1 MRERFPDIR
10 SGGGPMG
17 AGSTALETCGARHKD
32 LAPMLRIAYGFTLL
46 EALIAMA
53 VVGILACLA
62 VPAWS
67 SACEA
72 AHNGSAQAALLES
85 LLGAISHAALTGSE
99 VVVCPGDA
107 GGCRAS
113 TDWSHGW
120 IAFADIDGD
129 RVRDPSDTLLKT
141 IGPLGGK
148 VHLRSTS
155 GRTRLV
161 FQPNGGNVGSNVT
174 FTLCDGRGPGKA
186 ATLVM
191 ANDGRLR
198 LGAPT
203 AAAAAACMFDM

>member
-1 MRERFPDIR
+1 MP
-10 SGGGPMG
+10 
-17 AGSTALETCGARHKD
+17 
-32 LAPMLRIAYGFTLL
+32 RIAYGFTLL

-67 SACEA
+67 SAREA

-85 LLGAISHAALTGSE
+85 LMGAISHAALTGSE
-99 VVVCPGDA
+99 VVLCPGDA
-107 GGCRAS
+107 GGCRPT

-120 IAFADIDGD
+120 VAFADIDGD
-129 RVRDPSDTLLKT
+129 RVRDPTDTLLKT
-141 IGPLGGK
+141 IGPLGGE

-155 GRTRLV
+155 GRLRLV
-161 FQPNGGNVGSNVT
+161 FQPNGGNAGSNVT
-174 FTLCDGRGPGKA
+174 FTLCDGRGPEKA

-198 LGAPT
+198 AGRPT
-203 AAAAAACMFDM
+203 DAAVTDCMIER

>member
-1 MRERFPDIR
+1 M
-10 SGGGPMG
+10 S
-17 AGSTALETCGARHKD
+17 
-32 LAPMLRIAYGFTLL
+32 RIARGFTLL

-53 VVGILACLA
+53 VVAILACLA

-67 SACEA
+67 NVREA

-85 LLGAISHAALTGSE
+85 LVSAISHAALTGSE
-99 VVVCPGDA
+99 VVLCPGDDD
-107 GGCRAS
+107 GCRA
-113 TDWSHGW
+113 TPDWSHGW
-120 IAFADIDGD
+120 IAFADIDGN
-129 RVRDPSDTLLKT
+129 RIRGPSDTLLKT

-174 FTLCDGRGPGKA
+174 FTLCDGRGPAKA

-198 LGAPT
+198 TGQPTAT
-203 AAAAAACMFDM
+203 AAADCMIER

>member
-1 MRERFPDIR
+1 MPR
-10 SGGGPMG
+10 
-17 AGSTALETCGARHKD
+17 TAQ
-32 LAPMLRIAYGFTLL
+32 GFTLL
-46 EALIAMA
+46 EALIAMT
-53 VVGILACLA
+53 VVALLACVA

-67 SACEA
+67 SAREA
-72 AHNGSAQAALLES
+72 AHSSSAQAALLES

-99 VVVCPGDA
+99 VVLCPGDA
-107 GGCRAS
+107 GGCRAT

-129 RVRDPSDTLLKT
+129 RVRDSSDTLLKT

-155 GRTRLV
+155 GRMRLV
-161 FQPNGGNVGSNVT
+161 FQPNGGNMGSNVT
-174 FTLCDGRGPGKA
+174 FALCDGRGPAKA

-198 LGAPT
+198 TGSPT
-203 AAAAAACMFDM
+203 AQAAAACMVEI